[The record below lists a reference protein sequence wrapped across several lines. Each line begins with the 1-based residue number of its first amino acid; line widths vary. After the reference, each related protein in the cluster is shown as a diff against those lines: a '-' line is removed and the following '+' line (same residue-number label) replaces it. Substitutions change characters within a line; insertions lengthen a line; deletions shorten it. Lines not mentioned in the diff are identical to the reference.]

1 MSRFAWIAA
10 TLALTLFGQLMT
22 KARALD
28 HAREAGGRQ
37 AHYVLSHD
45 DRPPLPRGSR
55 GPRSW
60 RASAGLFAIKETALS
75 VAYPFMALSFILV
88 PLGSAW
94 LFGDRLTLGQL
105 LGGALIVAGVTLNAV
120 PR

>member
-1 MSRFAWIAA
+1 MSRYAWIAA

-28 HAREAGGRQ
+28 HAREAGDRQ
-37 AHYVLSHD
+37 VHYLLGMMTD
-45 DRPPLPRGSR
+45 SR
-55 GPRSW
+55 YLAGLVAALL
-60 RASAGLFAIKETALS
+60 ASFCWLFAIKETALS

-94 LFGDRLTLGQL
+94 LFGDRLTTGQL

>member
-28 HAREAGGRQ
+28 HAREAGDRQ
-37 AHYVLSHD
+37 VHYLLAMMTDPRYLAGLSAAF
-45 DRPPLPRGSR
+45 L
-55 GPRSW
+55 
-60 RASAGLFAIKETALS
+60 ASFCWLFAIKETALS

-94 LFGDRLTLGQL
+94 LFGDRLTMGQII
-105 LGGALIVAGVTLNAV
+105 GGVLIAAGVTLNAV